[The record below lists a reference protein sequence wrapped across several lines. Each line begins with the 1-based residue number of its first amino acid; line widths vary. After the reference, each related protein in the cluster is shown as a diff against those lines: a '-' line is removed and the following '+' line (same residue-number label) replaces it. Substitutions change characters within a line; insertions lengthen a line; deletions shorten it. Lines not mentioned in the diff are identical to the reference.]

1 MVSISQSVQP
11 WLDRPIAAASPP
23 QATSSP
29 DTTDKGFHPFGDDG
43 FSFLDLIDVVN
54 PLHHIPVVGPIYR
67 EITGDVIGVLPR
79 ITGSTL
85 FFGPIGAGLATA
97 DVVLEETTGKDA
109 GKHILAMLRD
119 LAPIHTAETPSAQT
133 ANPSSSDPIDTWLQ
147 AETNYHKQSAAA
159 HEPNTAAPKPDF
171 PTPLPTAR
179 VADPVLAWAQAE
191 NAYRAGLAARQSA
204 SAAPTSPRP
213 NLSDGVDVALGA
225 LVNCDDVRAAGSSQ
239 KTRTILS

>member
-1 MVSISQSVQP
+1 MVSISQAVQP

-23 QATSSP
+23 QAASSP
-29 DTTDKGFHPFGDDG
+29 DTTDKGFHPFSDDG

-119 LAPIHTAETPSAQT
+119 LAPIHTAETASAQT
-133 ANPSSSDPIDTWLQ
+133 ADPSSSDPIDTWLQ
-147 AETNYHKQSAAA
+147 AEANYHNQSVAA

-204 SAAPTSPRP
+204 SAAPTSPPP
-213 NLSDGVDVALGA
+213 NHSDGVDVPLGA
-225 LVNCDDVRAAGSSQ
+225 RVNSDDLRAAGPSQ